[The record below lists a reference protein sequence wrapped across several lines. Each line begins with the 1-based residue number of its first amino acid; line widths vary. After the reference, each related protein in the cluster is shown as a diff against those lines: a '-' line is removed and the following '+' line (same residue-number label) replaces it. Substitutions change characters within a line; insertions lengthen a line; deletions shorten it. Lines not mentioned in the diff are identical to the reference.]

1 MVNVL
6 CLKYFHSVLF
16 FLPSLI
22 SVFLRDDDDDGNCGG
37 GPCCSHRSVLYL
49 SPFDCDDAN
58 VGLFCARLDA
68 PACLVAAD
76 IACDHP

>member
-1 MVNVL
+1 MFKVL
-6 CLKYFHSVLF
+6 PFCFVFFF

-22 SVFLRDDDDDGNCGG
+22 SVFLRDDDDDDGNGGG